1 MIGNHPKNIEG
12 GRWYPENRGSRKILA
27 WSRNLGNVSTESRR
41 LVFFL
46 FGSEIAWVLGSDFQ
60 TRVSASLG
68 FYHSP
73 PLISR
78 NCKIFVR
85 ERACEMSLW
94 SQVPQSIVVAGCEAL
109 WNNIANGH
117 SQANRDYLFLCV
129 RNMNSCFTSFACYTA
144 YNTTIFCICIA
155 TTHNIP
161 KMQVTSTHLFNM
173 KKQEASRPASQES
186 LSVHAPAN
194 RAITYIAWRPNI
206 VLI

>member
-1 MIGNHPKNIEG
+1 MVPRKS
-12 GRWYPENRGSRKILA
+12 WVSENFSLI
-27 WSRNLGNVSTESRR
+27 SESRQCFYQVSKAR
-41 LVFFL
+41 FFL

-109 WNNIANGH
+109 WNNIANAH

-161 KMQVTSTHLFNM
+161 KMHKSHPPTCSIWRNR
-173 KKQEASRPASQES
+173 RPAGR
-186 LSVHAPAN
+186 PAKS
-194 RAITYIAWRPNI
+194 RWVSMHQQTEPSRT
-206 VLI
+206 